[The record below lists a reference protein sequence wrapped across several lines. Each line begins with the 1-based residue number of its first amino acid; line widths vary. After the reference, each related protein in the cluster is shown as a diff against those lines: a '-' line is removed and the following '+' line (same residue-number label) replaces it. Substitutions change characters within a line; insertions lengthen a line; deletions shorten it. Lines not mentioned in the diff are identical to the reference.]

1 MYFANTHL
9 HSDLSDGLWSP
20 EKLVELGQQ
29 IGHKAMLL
37 TDHDTIAG
45 YHRFNQACRKA
56 GMLTMIATEPS
67 VTTSFGRMH
76 LVLIDFN
83 PEDKEM
89 RAYLARQS
97 SRMRDYTWTCF
108 KEAEEK
114 GLLRPGITWQDV
126 ENAYPDVTYLCNHWV
141 FRLMVEKGI
150 YTQEEIETIVQPLF
164 TRDKKTQLEI
174 KARNGILLEPAEEVI
189 QICLNAGGVPI
200 IAHPTKT
207 ASYFFEEETEKYV
220 KMGVMGFEVNH
231 PIMSEEEKAFYT
243 RVCDEHNLYKL
254 GGIDHSGLLGGYSE
268 ADPKDGYID
277 EENFMKLYKRE
288 LG

>member
-45 YHRFNQACRKA
+45 YARFQRACRKA
-56 GMLTMIATEPS
+56 GILTMIAEEPS

-76 LVLIDFN
+76 LVTIDFD
-83 PEDKEM
+83 PENKEM

-126 ENAYPDVTYLCNHWV
+126 EDAYPDITYLCNHWV

-150 YTQEEIETIVQPLF
+150 YTEEEIETEVCPLF
-164 TRDKKTQLEI
+164 TRDKATPI
-174 KARNGILLEPAEEVI
+174 RNQAE
-189 QICLNAGGVPI
+189 
-200 IAHPTKT
+200 K
-207 ASYFFEEETEKYV
+207 
-220 KMGVMGFEVNH
+220 
-231 PIMSEEEKAFYT
+231 
-243 RVCDEHNLYKL
+243 RV
-254 GGIDHSGLLGGYSE
+254 
-268 ADPKDGYID
+268 
-277 EENFMKLYKRE
+277 
-288 LG
+288 